1 MAIPC
6 LEVGVQAEG
15 VQAEVLGNPT
25 FSLRPK
31 SLQPEPLQPIY
42 LSRYVSNYDR
52 SPDR

>member
-15 VQAEVLGNPT
+15 VQAEVFGNPA
-25 FSLRPK
+25 FSFRLK

-42 LSRYVSNYDR
+42 LSSYISNYDR